1 MYRLQLSPNK
11 VFTYN
16 SHLDTLQFQ
25 KKDSPALSNEQ
36 RTKHLVELVSRRQ
49 KVSRSERPLYTAFMM
64 KLAQSYFSLR
74 VALGSLEAVRGTAGD
89 KAEVSECLQ
98 DVWGRNIKAR
108 LCPLMEGS

>member
-1 MYRLQLSPNK
+1 
-11 VFTYN
+11 
-16 SHLDTLQFQ
+16 
-25 KKDSPALSNEQ
+25 
-36 RTKHLVELVSRRQ
+36 
-49 KVSRSERPLYTAFMM
+49 MM